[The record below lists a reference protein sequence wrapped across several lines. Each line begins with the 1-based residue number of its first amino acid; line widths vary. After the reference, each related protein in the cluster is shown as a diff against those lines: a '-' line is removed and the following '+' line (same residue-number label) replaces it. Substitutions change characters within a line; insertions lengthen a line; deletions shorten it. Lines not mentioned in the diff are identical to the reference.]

1 MDTSPRVRGASPRPG
16 GFSIAC
22 RLLCT
27 GLVALPLINYAS
39 TMLAGGDGSAAEF
52 LLSLLLAL
60 VAGLTLIANSLF
72 CLFRYHKV
80 QSFWI
85 GCVFILVG
93 AIGLIEAVYFLPKFR
108 M

>member
-1 MDTSPRVRGASPRPG
+1 MDTNPRVVRGTPRPG

-22 RLLCT
+22 RVLCT

-39 TMLAGGDGSAAEF
+39 TMLAGGNGSAAQF
-52 LLSLLLAL
+52 LLAL
-60 VAGLTLIANSLF
+60 SLALIAGVTLIANSLY
-72 CLFRYHKV
+72 CLFRYHKAEA
-80 QSFWI
+80 FWI

-93 AIGLIEAVYFLPKFR
+93 VIGLIEALYFLPKFR